1 MQLAFIGGGVMA
13 EAMIGGVLQ
22 KGLYPSQSIIASDI
36 APVRR
41 DALTNKYRIET
52 VAENCRACREAE
64 MVVLAIKPQHLMAV
78 MGDLHGQLSGDQ
90 LVLSV
95 VAGARLSTLRQG
107 LKHESIVRVMPNMPA
122 RIGQGISA
130 WTATPEVNPS
140 QREAARSILS
150 ALGEEVFLPSEDYI
164 DMATAVS
171 GSGPAYFF
179 LVMEALEQAAIDA
192 GLDPKQARLLTLE
205 TAFGAAKMALEGGEE
220 PALLRK
226 HVTSPGG
233 TTERAIETME
243 QSGIRAMFK
252 QAVAAAA
259 KRARE
264 LGDLFG
270 KNP

>member
-179 LVMEALEQAAIDA
+179 LVLEALIDGAVHIGLPRDAAEK
-192 GLDPKQARLLTLE
+192 LVLQ
-205 TAFGAAKMALEGGEE
+205 TALGSIKAAMEMGKH
-220 PALLRK
+220 PAELRNM
-226 HVTSPGG
+226 VTSSGG
-233 TTERAIETME
+233 TTAEGLLRLEEGAVRADFM
-243 QSGIRAMFK
+243 RAVIAAYEKAK
-252 QAVAAAA
+252 Q
-259 KRARE
+259 
-264 LGDLFG
+264 LGGSDG
-270 KNP
+270 K